1 MKTIRRD
8 AIVGIYEGKTLE
20 HVTLHFSEWWNGEGA
35 DFTFGNDKK
44 RISLSIDEMHAVSV
58 AFLLLGMV
66 DKDEVNDE
74 VEKIQKDSSLR
85 EEMINQLREHME

>member
-44 RISLSIDEMHAVSV
+44 RISLSMDEMHAISV

-66 DKDEVNDE
+66 DKDEVDDE

>member
-20 HVTLHFSEWWNGEGA
+20 HVALHFSEWWNGEGA
-35 DFTFGNDKK
+35 DFSFGDDKK
-44 RISLSIDEMHAVSV
+44 RISLSIDEMHAISV

-66 DKDEVNDE
+66 DKDEVDDE

-85 EEMINQLREHME
+85 EEMIKQLREHME